1 MKFTIII
8 KTLGLNIESETENFD
23 DIEALVNA
31 STFALN
37 EIRIHLPQAQSEP
50 LQTIEPEVQVEF
62 NPASDGQLQYM
73 KKLGIQIPAN
83 CTKAQAISMINDYK
97 IKHNIPVNPN
107 YGKF

>member
-1 MKFTIII
+1 MKFTITI
-8 KTLGLNIESETENFD
+8 KTLGLNIESETESFD
-23 DIEALVNA
+23 DIDELVNA
-31 STFALN
+31 SKYTL
-37 EIRIHLPQAQSEP
+37 EQIRPYLPQPQMT
-50 LQTIEPEVQVEF
+50 QTIEPEVQVEF

-73 KKLGIQIPAN
+73 KKLGLQIPAN